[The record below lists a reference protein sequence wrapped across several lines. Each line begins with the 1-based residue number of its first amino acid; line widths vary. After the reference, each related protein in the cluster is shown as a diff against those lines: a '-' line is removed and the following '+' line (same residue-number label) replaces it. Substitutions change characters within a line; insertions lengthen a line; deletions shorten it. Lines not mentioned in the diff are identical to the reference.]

1 MDEPDSPV
9 WADPDAP
16 GDVERGEAPSP
27 DAVAPAVA
35 LPQWAAGGSS
45 SSSDDEPDCH
55 ICRLTA
61 EDMGEPLVVVCAC
74 TSMPVHLSCRETPL
88 WRSFASG
95 RACPSRGVCV
105 SMQWRRGGC
114 NAEILLLPTAAR
126 LVTSDIAF
134 QLHHVPPTRPTRRLL
149 IPSHS
154 LSKMQIGVGSS

>member
-16 GDVERGEAPSP
+16 GEVERGEAPSP

-35 LPQWAAGGSS
+35 LPH
-45 SSSDDEPDCH
+45 CH